1 MSTTTALVE
10 QARIELWRFERLRA
24 AHCPTA
30 TAMTLARELDADLV
44 VLSACQTGLGKATSG
59 EGMLG
64 STQALTQK
72 GARSVLLS
80 RCA

>member
-30 TAMTLARELDADLV
+30 NAMTLATRQEVDLHTAV
-44 VLSACQTGLGKATSG
+44 DLLAVGCPPNTALSI
-59 EGMLG
+59 
-64 STQALTQK
+64 
-72 GARSVLLS
+72 LL
-80 RCA
+80 